1 MTVDDFIADLS
12 ELGQELSNP
21 QEILTELGSEIS
33 EQMKQQAPVDTGA
46 LRSSIGYQVNGN
58 EIQFRMLYYGF
69 FQNYGVSGTSDSLGQ
84 PVPFG
89 LLPPT
94 NGTFYQ
100 FKTRQ
105 FGLRRQ
111 QFFNYDTGPRS
122 MTQIIIDG
130 IADFTADF

>member
-1 MTVDDFIADLS
+1 MTVNDFISELS
-12 ELGQELSNP
+12 ELGAELSNP
-21 QEILTELGSEIS
+21 EEILTELGSDIT
-33 EQMKQQAPVDTGA
+33 EQMRSDAPVDTGA
-46 LRSSIGYQVNGN
+46 LKRSIGYRINGTDI
-58 EIQFRMLYYGF
+58 EFSMLYYGF

>member
-1 MTVDDFIADLS
+1 MTVDDFILELS
-12 ELGQELSNP
+12 ELGEELSNP
-21 QEILTELGSEIS
+21 QEILTELGSDITE
-33 EQMKQQAPVDTGA
+33 EMRRQAPVDTGD
-46 LRSSIGYQVNGN
+46 LKRSIGYTVMGN
-58 EIQFRMLYYGF
+58 EIQFSMLYYGF

-84 PVPFG
+84 QVPFG

-94 NGTFYQ
+94 NGINYA

-111 QFFNYDTGPRS
+111 QFFNFETITETITG
-122 MTQIIIDG
+122 G